1 MDLLR
6 NLRFA
11 RRLAILVGVCAA
23 GFLLYGLWS
32 FRTLAEL
39 RVNGPLYRDVIQG
52 KDLIADVLPPPLYII
67 ESYLVAQQLAA
78 AGNQVERNQL
88 AQRLRTLHAQ
98 QMARAQ
104 FWQGRPLDQGLVHT
118 LRQAN
123 MQATAFYNDAFG
135 QLVPALDRGDRAR
148 AELALL
154 SMQLHYQE
162 HRKAVDELVAQAAS
176 RARFTEDQAAERI
189 QADSLLMLMILAGS
203 LALAVMLAWHISRSI
218 TRPLAQA
225 LALAQ
230 RIRGG
235 DLTSPPPQAHR
246 DETGELL
253 AALHG
258 LQQDLAASAA
268 RRAESERKLRQA
280 RALLERLLSSAGMLV
295 LGLGHEG
302 EVLLFND
309 TAEKVT
315 GCSRES
321 VLGRVW
327 RDLPLLPMSA
337 VSLWPAGGKREQL
350 QAMPETHEHL
360 LHTACG
366 DERRIAWH
374 NTVLEEG
381 EVALLCFGTDVTELR
396 QAERAIASAHESADH
411 ARRSKSAF
419 LANMGHEIRTP
430 LNAIIGLTELAL
442 QGPLEARQRGYLEQ
456 VDAAAASLMEMFND
470 ILDFSR
476 IEAGQLHMEECV
488 FCVREAAAQAC
499 AAWQAAADA
508 KGLRLDC
515 SVDAAVPAQLVGDAA
530 RLQQLLRHLLAHA
543 VRFTERGQVQLI
555 LRCEDAGTPGSGAG
569 SDATKLHCEVR
580 DTGAARDAAV
590 QLYEPS
596 GPGDSAAGLGLSV
609 ARQLA
614 AMLGGHLLLES
625 DPVAGNRFVFIA
637 LFRHALPEAAA
648 SAEAQAA
655 ARADY
660 PALCACGADIAGA
673 LAQLHGN
680 GAQLRKTLAH
690 FLKNQAAVHATIA
703 DAVSGGDRQRAQRLA
718 HTLAGNA
725 AHLGFDAL
733 RAAAVQVAHALR
745 SGGEAAQELAQLA
758 PTLDA
763 VLQAIHADLRA
774 SGEQAA

>member
-11 RRLAILVGVCAA
+11 HRLAILVGICAA

-67 ESYLVAQQLAA
+67 ESFLVAQQLAA
-78 AGNQVERNQL
+78 ATNQVDRDQL

-104 FWQGRPLDQGLVHT
+104 FWQSRPLDQGLAHT
-118 LRQAN
+118 LKLAN
-123 MQATAFYNDAFG
+123 MHATAFYNDAFG
-135 QLVPALDRGDRAR
+135 QLVPALGKGDRGRADH
-148 AELALL
+148 ALL
-154 SMQLHYQE
+154 SMKRHYEE
-162 HRKAVDELVAQAAS
+162 HRQVVDELVAQAAS
-176 RARFTEDQAAERI
+176 RARFTEDQAADRI
-189 QADSLLMLMILAGS
+189 QADSLLMLAILAGS
-203 LALAVMLAWHISRSI
+203 LALAVTLAWHISRSI
-218 TRPLAQA
+218 TRPLAEA

-230 RIRGG
+230 RIRNGE
-235 DLTSPPPQAHR
+235 LASPPPQAHH

-253 AALHG
+253 ATLHG
-258 LQQDLAASAA
+258 LQQGLAAAA
-268 RRAESERKLRQA
+268 AGREESEHKLRQA
-280 RALLERLLSSAGMLV
+280 RALLERLLDNADMLV

-302 EVLLFND
+302 EVLLFNE
-309 TAEKVT
+309 TAARVT

-337 VSLWPAGGKREQL
+337 VSLWPSGGHAEQL
-350 QAMPETHEHL
+350 HAMPPAHEHL
-360 LHTACG
+360 LYTASG
-366 DERRIAWH
+366 DERRIAWR

-381 EVALLCFGTDVTELR
+381 QVALLCFGTDVTELR
-396 QAERAIASAHESADH
+396 QAEHAIAAAHESADN
-411 ARRSKSAF
+411 AVRGKSAF
-419 LANMGHEIRTP
+419 LANMGHELRTP

-442 QGPLEARQRGYLEQ
+442 QGPLDARQRGYLEQ

-488 FCVREAAAQAC
+488 FRVREAAEQAC
-499 AAWQAAADA
+499 AAWLAAAGA
-508 KGLRLDC
+508 KGLQLEC
-515 SVDAAVPAQLVGDAA
+515 SVDQAVPEQLVGDAA
-530 RLQQLLRHLLAHA
+530 RLQQLLQHLLAHA
-543 VRFTERGQVQLI
+543 VRFTERGKVELM
-555 LRCEDAGTPGSGAG
+555 LRCEESAAPGS
-569 SDATKLHCEVR
+569 TMLRCEVR

-590 QLYEPS
+590 QLYEPV

-614 AMLGGHLLLES
+614 AMMGGHLLLES
-625 DPVAGNRFVFIA
+625 DPVEGNRFVFTA

-648 SAEAQAA
+648 SAELQAA
-655 ARADY
+655 ARAAY
-660 PALCACGADIAGA
+660 PALCGCGADIAGA
-673 LAQLHGN
+673 LAQVQGN
-680 GAQLRKTLAH
+680 GAHLRKMLMQ

-703 DAVSGGDRQRAQRLA
+703 DAVSQGDRQRAQRLA
-718 HTLAGNA
+718 HTLAANC

-733 RAAAVQVAHALR
+733 RAAAAQVAHALR
-745 SGGEAAQELAQLA
+745 SGSDAAQELAQLA
-758 PTLDA
+758 PALDA
-763 VLQAIHADLRA
+763 VLQAIHADLQG